1 MEGPDVNMQSIERD
15 HRGDIVGRW
24 TDLDYVLMRD
34 GPSAGPGF
42 EPGEDTKSV
51 LMDVMHVL
59 VLGAGGLGCELLKD
73 LALSG
78 FKKIDVIDMD
88 TIDLS
93 NLNRQFLFRPHDI
106 GKPKAI
112 IAAERVMERVE
123 GVTVTP
129 HYCRIEDKDDDWF
142 QQFHIIIMGL
152 DSLEARSYMNAVACS
167 FLRFEADGTPDQSTI
182 KPLIDGGTEGWKGH
196 ARVILPGVTPC
207 FHCTMW
213 LFPPQTTY
221 PLCTL
226 AETPRIAAHC
236 IEYAH
241 LIQWGNE
248 RPNEE
253 FDADDPEHM
262 KWIYENAMR
271 RAEAFG
277 IEGVTLYH
285 TMGVVKNIIPAIP
298 STNAIIA
305 GQCALEALKMATMC
319 AKGMDNFM
327 MYNGSDGV
335 YTHTVAYEK
344 DPDCPMCS
352 PGVAMELPKESTL
365 SDVIDAI
372 VKKFEDTV
380 ALPSISTSNG
390 TNLYMRGVLEEAT
403 RDNLPRKMSEL
414 LGEEHGGGEKLDGLI
429 IVNDKKLKGPL
440 RVRLSLA

>member
-1 MEGPDVNMQSIERD
+1 
-15 HRGDIVGRW
+15 
-24 TDLDYVLMRD
+24 
-34 GPSAGPGF
+34 
-42 EPGEDTKSV
+42 
-51 LMDVMHVL
+51 MDVMHVL

-152 DSLEARSYMNAVACS
+152 DSLEARSYMNAVVTSS

-182 KPLIDGGTEGWKGH
+182 KPLIDGGTEGWKGR

-207 FHCTMW
+207 FQCTMW

-226 AETPRIAAHC
+226 AETPRNAAHC

-241 LIQWGNE
+241 LIQCDE

-253 FDADDPEHM
+253 FDA
-262 KWIYENAMR
+262 
-271 RAEAFG
+271 
-277 IEGVTLYH
+277 
-285 TMGVVKNIIPAIP
+285 
-298 STNAIIA
+298 
-305 GQCALEALKMATMC
+305 
-319 AKGMDNFM
+319 
-327 MYNGSDGV
+327 
-335 YTHTVAYEK
+335 
-344 DPDCPMCS
+344 
-352 PGVAMELPKESTL
+352 
-365 SDVIDAI
+365 
-372 VKKFEDTV
+372 
-380 ALPSISTSNG
+380 
-390 TNLYMRGVLEEAT
+390 
-403 RDNLPRKMSEL
+403 
-414 LGEEHGGGEKLDGLI
+414 
-429 IVNDKKLKGPL
+429 
-440 RVRLSLA
+440 